1 MADLTTTYLGLQL
14 KHPVV
19 AASSPLSKS
28 LDQIRRLEDA
38 GAAAVVMYS
47 LFEEQITHESREL
60 DHYLTR
66 GSDTSAEAAGYFP
79 DMDDY
84 NLGPEGYVDLIA
96 KAKQAVK
103 VPIIGSLNGVSP
115 GGWLQHA
122 KLIEQAG
129 ADAIEL
135 NLYYLPSDP
144 QLDAA
149 TLENNYREVVATVRE
164 AVRIPLA
171 VKLSPNFT
179 ALPNFAAKLAAA
191 GANGL
196 VLFNRFYQPDFDL
209 DQLEVVPHLSLSA
222 SAELRLPLRWTAILH
237 GRIKA
242 DLALS
247 GGVHTSEDVIKAMM
261 AGAKCTMLAS
271 ELLMHGTSRIGDLV
285 RGLHTWL
292 NEKEY
297 TSISQ
302 MQGSMSQQNVAAP
315 AAFERANYLKTLS
328 SWDEAVR

>member
-209 DQLEVVPHLSLSA
+209 DQLEVVPHLSLST

>member
-209 DQLEVVPHLSLSA
+209 DQLEVVPHLSLST

-261 AGAKCTMLAS
+261 AGAKCTMIAS

>member
-149 TLENNYREVVATVRE
+149 TLENNYREVVATVRQ

-209 DQLEVVPHLSLSA
+209 DQLEVVPHLSLST

-261 AGAKCTMLAS
+261 AGAKCTMIAS

>member
-261 AGAKCTMLAS
+261 AGAKCTMIAS